1 MTDSLPIRAAD
12 SLLGPTQPQASLAL
26 RVSIG
31 EGALHAVMVGAT
43 ESYLGAFAV
52 ELGHGPEELALLA
65 TVPLLVG
72 AGAQLA
78 SPLLCGLLG
87 GRKRLAVLGA
97 TVQALSIAG
106 LVAIAW
112 HQNTSLAALLT
123 IQLIFWVSASAMAPA
138 WSSWMADLT
147 THTER
152 SRYFARRSGLIHVVL
167 LCAFTGAGL
176 FLHHAGTPGP
186 QRFVVLF
193 GIGLLARLGSALA
206 LSLQADVEEAELE
219 GNSDPLERI
228 REAWCQAR
236 FRVALY
242 LAALAFGTQVAAPFF
257 TPYMLRELALDY
269 QSFAVL
275 SAVSIL
281 AKALV
286 FPCCH
291 HLAARFGL
299 RNLLWSAGVGV
310 AVVPLVWAA
319 SPHFAMLV
327 LANVLGGVAW
337 AGLEYSSFQLLL
349 ESAPGRVKTEF
360 FSLSS
365 TLTGLGQV
373 TGALG
378 GGLLLERHALAYPQV
393 FVLSALLRGLSLS
406 VLFLFV
412 RAGDFPGHLRALYTR
427 VVSVRPGAGADQR
440 PIVDEPDRS

>member
-1 MTDSLPIRAAD
+1 MAD
-12 SLLGPTQPQASLAL
+12 
-26 RVSIG
+26 
-31 EGALHAVMVGAT
+31 GALHAVMVGVT

-78 SPLLCGLLG
+78 SPLLCAALG

-106 LVAIAW
+106 LAAIAW
-112 HQNTSLAALLT
+112 HGNTSLWALLAT
-123 IQLIFWVSASAMAPA
+123 QLIFWLSASVMAPA
-138 WSSWMADLT
+138 WSAWMADLT
-147 THTER
+147 LHTER
-152 SRYFARRSGLIHVVL
+152 ARYFARRSGLIHVAL

-176 FLHHAGTPGP
+176 FLHRAGGQGP
-186 QRFVVLF
+186 ERFVALF

-206 LSLQADVEEAELE
+206 LSLQADLGEELPTGGHATLRRV
-219 GNSDPLERI
+219 G
-228 REAWCQAR
+228 EALRQAR
-236 FRVALY
+236 FRVPIY
-242 LAALAFGTQVAAPFF
+242 LALLAFGTQAAAPFF

-269 QSFAVL
+269 ERFAIL
-275 SAVSIL
+275 AAASIL

-286 FPCCH
+286 FPWCH
-291 HLAARFGL
+291 HIAARVGL
-299 RNLLWSAGVGV
+299 RNLLWTAGVGV
-310 AVVPLVWAA
+310 AVVPLVWAS
-319 SPHFAMLV
+319 SPHFSTLV

-349 ESAPGRVKTEF
+349 ESAPRHVKTEF

-378 GGLLLERHALAYPQV
+378 GGSLLERHALAYKEL
-393 FVLSALLRGLSLS
+393 FVVSAVLRGLSLAA
-406 VLFLFV
+406 LFLTIRSV
-412 RAGDFPGHLRALYTR
+412 DFPGHLRAVFTR
-427 VVSVRPGAGADQR
+427 IQSVRPGAGADQR
-440 PIVDEPDRS
+440 PIVDEPEP